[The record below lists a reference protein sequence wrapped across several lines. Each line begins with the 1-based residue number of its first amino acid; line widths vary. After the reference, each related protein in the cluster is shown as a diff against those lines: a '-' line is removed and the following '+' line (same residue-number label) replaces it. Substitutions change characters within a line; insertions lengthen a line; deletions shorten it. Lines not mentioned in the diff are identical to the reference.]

1 LTAWLCS
8 DAARSVTGQ
17 LFGIRGREVIL
28 YSQPRPVARFAPQ
41 TPGDWTLATLG
52 AAIAA
57 ECAGKYVDGTTDM
70 ELFSYEPL

>member
-1 LTAWLCS
+1 MSAVRTDAWVEWVDDECQRIR
-8 DAARSVTGQ
+8 AAGQ
-17 LFGIRGREVIL
+17 WREIRTIDG
-28 YSQPRPVARFAPQ
+28 ARQ
-41 TPGDWTLATLG
+41 HG